1 MAQYTSES
9 KQNPDFSQSH
19 LKEKVDL
26 FISCK
31 DLVKKDF
38 DSESDPFC
46 VVYIRKNNHFE
57 EIGRTETVKD
67 NEYPEFATQFKMD
80 YYFEEEQIL
89 RFDVFDED
97 KKGSKKLK
105 DHDFIGSATMILG
118 EIIHEKG
125 QIMMKKLLNKKKS
138 PITNK
143 KSKRYSSITV
153 TAEKVSGRGN
163 ALISMQ
169 FTMKDLAK
177 MDGLFGKSDPYFTIS
192 RSREDGKEIVV
203 YKSIIIKK
211 KFKSSISI
219 ISNSI
224 TNIM

>member
-125 QIMMKKLLNKKKS
+125 QIMMKKLLNKKKK
-138 PITNK
+138 TKKKKKKKKNK
-143 KSKRYSSITV
+143 KNFK
-153 TAEKVSGRGN
+153 KKKKKKKN
-163 ALISMQ
+163 KKN
-169 FTMKDLAK
+169 FKK
-177 MDGLFGKSDPYFTIS
+177 K
-192 RSREDGKEIVV
+192 K
-203 YKSIIIKK
+203 KKKKIKK
-211 KFKSSISI
+211 ILKKKKKKKKKKK
-219 ISNSI
+219 
-224 TNIM
+224 